1 MSNIYDQHTSAFSDV
16 SAYVILKDGQRVA
29 TVAVKYSARSTRVWA
44 YLHVLSLPMVRAC
57 ADGGGY
63 DKTSAAIAKASQQV
77 RCPLTVYDPGN
88 AQELREL
95 AQSWNDLAPSLDK
108 GQHWDRAL
116 ERADFSVLQAV

>member
-1 MSNIYDQHTSAFSDV
+1 MSTIYDQHASAFPHM
-16 SAYVILKDGQRVA
+16 SAYVILKDGERVA

-77 RCPLTVYDPGN
+77 RCPLTVYYPGN
-88 AQELREL
+88 AQELHDL
-95 AQSWNDLAPSLDK
+95 AQFWNDLSPSLDK
-108 GQHWDRAL
+108 GHEWTRAL
-116 ERADFSVLQAV
+116 ELAGFTVLQAV